1 MQYIIILKAVKI
13 FLTSERKCILV
24 CWLLM
29 AWFQNL
35 YTVLHKCTVRQCT
48 IGNKSTVRTV
58 LISIDTSPR
67 ISQLSFR
74 FLANFVFSIQ
84 WWIFWNFFC
93 IIAHFCIGIC
103 QQCSELLHHSF
114 IFFWKMK
121 TSSAHL
127 PLILDNCR
135 EKLCYFLDIEK

>member
-29 AWFQNL
+29 AWFQNC

-48 IGNKSTVRTV
+48 IGNKSTVRTF

-74 FLANFVFSIQ
+74 FLANFCFQYTVVNFL
-84 WWIFWNFFC
+84 NFFC
-93 IIAHFCIGIC
+93 SIAHFFIGIC

-114 IFFWKMK
+114 IFLWK
-121 TSSAHL
+121 L
-127 PLILDNCR
+127 PLPIFLWSWTTA
-135 EKLCYFLDIEK
+135 EKNYVTF

>member
-29 AWFQNL
+29 AWFQNC

-48 IGNKSTVRTV
+48 IGNKSTVRTF

-74 FLANFVFSIQ
+74 FLANFCFHYTVVNFL
-84 WWIFWNFFC
+84 NFFWQYSTFFYWNLPTMFRTV
-93 IIAHFCIGIC
+93 A
-103 QQCSELLHHSF
+103 SF
-114 IFFWKMK
+114 IYFPLK